1 MGSNGA
7 VFLVQSFEVGA
18 EVSQFQFCEF
28 VCWTKLVV
36 GFEVHLWVVEARGLG
51 RLVLPKVGSS
61 DVVAKSIDDFV
72 NVI

>member
-7 VFLVQSFEVGA
+7 VFLVQLLEVGTEA
-18 EVSQFQFCEF
+18 SQFQLCEF

-51 RLVLPKVGSS
+51 WLVLLKVRSS
-61 DVVAKSIDDFV
+61 DIVTKSINGFV
-72 NVI
+72 NVV